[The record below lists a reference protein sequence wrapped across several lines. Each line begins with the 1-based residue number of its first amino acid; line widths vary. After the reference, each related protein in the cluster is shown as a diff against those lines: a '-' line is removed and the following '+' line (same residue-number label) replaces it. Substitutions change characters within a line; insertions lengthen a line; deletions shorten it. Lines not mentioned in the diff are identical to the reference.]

1 MITMTTRYEHF
12 IGKKLDDV
20 IDEIKKS
27 CGLLTEIRKPGYC
40 YAEQY
45 RNDRLQ
51 IHIDEQKNITKFYVG

>member
-20 IDEIKKS
+20 IDEIKKN
-27 CGLLTEIRKPGYC
+27 CGLLTEIRKPGFL

-51 IHIDEQKNITKFYVG
+51 IHIDEHKCITEFHVG